1 MFVNTLRLTFDQELT
16 DEQMENQLDTLLNEL
31 GIPLLAEVM
40 TVSPIEQPDS
50 ETDNRHY
57 HVHWVGEPLK
67 IRTKERVMAHFRQNL
82 GGRLYLGNRGSNYQ
96 NHETE
101 NLLEAC
107 RVLRYP
113 LKTGVGKFTSPPH
126 HFPEWF
132 KFEEQVTL
140 AALEYQARLA
150 HERERAAREEA
161 HKNSHGVNL
170 YKLAQTRHL
179 EKPFSNMNE
188 LLKYLVQTSLEDS
201 TTVTISKSRIADIA
215 NKLSLEFQIVTID
228 EFVECILR
236 KHF

>member
-1 MFVNTLRLTFDQELT
+1 MFVNTLRLTFEQELT
-16 DEQMENQLDTLLNEL
+16 DEQMLDQLDTLLNEL
-31 GIPLLAEVM
+31 GIPLIADVM

-50 ETDNRHY
+50 DTDNRHF
-57 HVHWVGEPLK
+57 HVHWIGEPLK
-67 IRTKERVMAHFRQNL
+67 TRTKERVMQHFRQNL

-96 NHETE
+96 SNQTDDI
-101 NLLEAC
+101 LEAS

-113 LKTGVGKFTSPPH
+113 LKTGVGRFTSPRH
-126 HFPEWF
+126 RFPEWF
-132 KFEEQVTL
+132 KFDEQVIL
-140 AALEYQARLA
+140 AANEYQARLA

-179 EKPFSNMNE
+179 DKPFNNMNE
-188 LLKYLVQTSLEDS
+188 LLKFLVQTALEDS